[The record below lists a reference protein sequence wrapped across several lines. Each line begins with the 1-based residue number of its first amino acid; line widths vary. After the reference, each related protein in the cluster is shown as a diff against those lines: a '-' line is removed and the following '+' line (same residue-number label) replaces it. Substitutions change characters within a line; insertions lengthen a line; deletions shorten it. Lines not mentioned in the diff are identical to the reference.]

1 MIQFKKNPIKIN
13 LQNMGLHI
21 QQDQPH
27 HQKKKYIYSYKER
40 ENPSKNERNPD
51 QDEPMID

>member
-1 MIQFKKNPIKIN
+1 
-13 LQNMGLHI
+13 MGLHI